1 MVADVGSTLLRQ
13 FAYLPWHH
21 RGGALMLRRYRS
33 GTGLSSGKE
42 AGLEALMVA
51 TPTICIALLDDH
63 EVVRHGISAR
73 LRQESDLQ
81 ITGVYATTDALM
93 SALQS
98 TTPDVLLIDYV
109 LGADQLDGINLVRA
123 LRLRYPRC
131 KILMSSSQHNTDTV
145 LMAMRAG
152 AHGFVGKEQNL
163 TELVAAIRCVFAGK
177 FYLCDRMVALIS
189 TRWLS
194 TAQSPA
200 VDERGS
206 TERYSDLSP
215 RESEVIRCYLAGLTV
230 TQISQKF
237 SRSIKTISGQKQS
250 AFRKLGVRNDIDF
263 FKLQHQLLFKI
274 QN

>member
-1 MVADVGSTLLRQ
+1 
-13 FAYLPWHH
+13 
-21 RGGALMLRRYRS
+21 
-33 GTGLSSGKE
+33 
-42 AGLEALMVA
+42 MVA
-51 TPTICIALLDDH
+51 TPGIRIALLDDH

-73 LRQESDLQ
+73 LQEEPDIS

-93 SALQS
+93 SALPS
-98 TTPDVLLIDYV
+98 TTPDVLLIDYM

-123 LRLRYPRC
+123 LRLRHSRC
-131 KILMSSSQHNTDTV
+131 KILMSSSRHNTDTV

-152 AHGFVGKEQNL
+152 AHGFVGKEQDL
-163 TELVAAIRCVFAGK
+163 SELVAAIRCVFAGK

-189 TRWLS
+189 TRWMS
-194 TAQSPA
+194 AGQSA
-200 VDERGS
+200 GGDEQGPTDRH
-206 TERYSDLSP
+206 SDLSP
-215 RESEVIRCYLAGLTV
+215 RESEVIRCYLAGMTV

-263 FKLQHQLLFKI
+263 FKLQHQLRLKI